1 MAFKKMSYESFIA
14 LRYLKAKRKQTFISL
29 ITVLSIAGVAVGVMA
44 LVVVIAVMSGAESDF
59 KKRILGFQS
68 HITVMSRGGGF
79 ADHAA
84 VKEMVQKTDDVVAA
98 SPYISSQV
106 LLRTAYGVSGASLR
120 GIDPEVPVK
129 VIEGYSREELKETLR
144 KRKAGETGAEIPAVI
159 LGEDLAMSIG
169 VSEGD
174 VLYLISPKGMISPV
188 GQIPSMRKFVVS
200 GTFKSGMY
208 EYDAFFAYMDI
219 REAQHMLRMDGTV
232 SGLDVWVHDLY
243 HAERIK
249 KEILGKLGPGY
260 WAQDWMQIN
269 SSLFSALALEKAAM
283 FVILILIVLVAAF
296 NIASTL
302 IMMVMEKTKDIA
314 ILKTMGATEKSIR
327 RIFVYQG
334 TVIGM
339 IGTSIGLAL
348 GLVLCFILKH
358 WKIVELPSVYAFST
372 LPVQL
377 EILDVLIIA
386 VSAMV
391 ICFLSTL
398 YPAYQAADIDP
409 VEAIRYG

>member
-1 MAFKKMSYESFIA
+1 MSYESYIA

-59 KKRILGFQS
+59 KRRILGFQS
-68 HITVMSRGGGF
+68 HISVYNRDGRF
-79 ADHAA
+79 ADYKTVRDSIAGKKDVIA
-84 VKEMVQKTDDVVAA
+84 V

-106 LLRTAYGVSGASLR
+106 LLRTAYGVSGASLK
-120 GIDPEVPVK
+120 GIDPGVRVK
-129 VIEGYSREELKETLR
+129 IIEGYGPEKLHETLK
-144 KRKAGETGAEIPAVI
+144 KRKVGDSEAEIPSII
-159 LGEDLAMSIG
+159 LGADLAMNIG

-219 REAQHMLRMDGTV
+219 HEAQSMLRMDGSV

-249 KEILGKLGPGY
+249 KEILDTMGPGY

-314 ILKTMGATEKSIR
+314 ILKTMGATKESIR
-327 RIFVYQG
+327 KIFVYQG
-334 TVIGM
+334 IVIGM
-339 IGTSIGLAL
+339 IGTSLGLGL

-358 WKIVELPSVYAFST
+358 WKIIKLPSVYAFST

-377 EILDVLIIA
+377 EIQDVLIIA